1 MDALADDLER
11 AFDLIIRQPRIGK
24 MADPPD
30 SIQSRRIYLDRIHYY
45 LYYSVDDRI
54 HYYLYYSVDDRTE
67 PSKCLPSGT
76 RAEGPL
82 QSLAKLTSHAP
93 KAWS

>member
-45 LYYSVDDRI
+45 LYYSVDDR
-54 HYYLYYSVDDRTE
+54 TE